1 MLIGTRVPN
10 GIVYFLIEMISF
22 RWKYPLKT
30 LNNFLMEHM
39 YLLYELEIYQ
49 RNGVQVN
56 YQCSKSVK

>member
-1 MLIGTRVPN
+1 
-10 GIVYFLIEMISF
+10 
-22 RWKYPLKT
+22 
-30 LNNFLMEHM
+30 MEHM